1 MSTVAFVGL
10 GSNLAHPRRQ
20 IARALAAIA
29 RMPQTRIV
37 ALSPNYATAPIACDG
52 DQPDYVN
59 AVAALRT
66 SLAPRSLLRRLQS
79 IERAQ
84 GRDRNAA
91 TPRNSPRTLDLDLLL
106 YGRRL
111 IRLPQL
117 TVPHPRMHERAF
129 VLTPLL
135 DIAPA
140 ITIPSR
146 GLARRGWSAVRDQ
159 RIARTRSHALHRSG
173 LPALTQPLR
182 ARPWI

>member
-20 IARALAAIA
+20 IAHALAAIA
-29 RMPQTRIV
+29 RMPRTRIV
-37 ALSPNYATAPIACDG
+37 ALSPNYATAPIACEG

-59 AVAALRT
+59 AVVALRT

-84 GRDRNAA
+84 GRNRDAA

-140 ITIPSR
+140 ITIPRR
-146 GLARRGWSAVRDQ
+146 GLARRGLGAVRDQ
-159 RIARTRSHALHRSG
+159 RTARTRSHALHRSG

>member
-1 MSTVAFVGL
+1 MSTVTFVGL

-29 RMPQTRIV
+29 RMPRTRIV
-37 ALSPNYATAPIACDG
+37 ALSPNYATAPLACDG

-59 AVAALRT
+59 AVVALRT
-66 SLAPRSLLRRLQS
+66 SLPPRSLLRHLQA
-79 IERAQ
+79 IERAR
-84 GRDRNAA
+84 GRDRGAA
-91 TPRNSPRTLDLDLLL
+91 TARNSPRTLDLDLLL

-140 ITIPSR
+140 ITIPRR
-146 GLARRGWSAVRDQ
+146 GLARRGRHEVRHQ
-159 RIARTRSHALHRSG
+159 RIARTRRHALH
-173 LPALTQPLR
+173 
-182 ARPWI
+182 

>member
-20 IARALAAIA
+20 IAHAVAAIA

-37 ALSPNYATAPIACDG
+37 ALSPNYATAPIACEG
-52 DQPDYVN
+52 NQPDYVN
-59 AVAALRT
+59 AVVALRT
-66 SLAPRSLLRRLQS
+66 SLAPRSLLRHLQT

-84 GRDRNAA
+84 GRDRKAA

-106 YGRRL
+106 YGRRH
-111 IRLPQL
+111 IALPQL

-129 VLTPLL
+129 VMTPLL

-140 ITIPSR
+140 ITIPRR
-146 GLARRGWSAVRDQ
+146 GLARRGRQAVREQ
-159 RIARTRSHALHRSG
+159 RIARTRSHPLH
-173 LPALTQPLR
+173 
-182 ARPWI
+182 